1 MNIQIRV
8 PELKAFDGEKCDA
21 KSWLKQVKRYFI
33 AAGLNEQSDEHNAQ
47 MNAIAQALM
56 QGRASKWLDHLERL
70 GTAPATFTEFC
81 TKFFKQFSVLDDEN
95 TARNKLRTA

>member
-8 PELKAFDGEKCDA
+8 PEPKAFDGEKPDA

-33 AAGLNEQSDEHNAQ
+33 AAGLNERSDEDNDQ

-56 QGRASKWLDHLERL
+56 WGRASKWLDRLE
-70 GTAPATFTEFC
+70 
-81 TKFFKQFSVLDDEN
+81 
-95 TARNKLRTA
+95 

>member
-8 PELKAFDGEKCDA
+8 PEPKAFDGEKKDA
-21 KSWLKQVKRYFI
+21 ESWLKQVKRYFI

-56 QGRASKWLDHLERL
+56 RGQASKWLDRLERL
-70 GTAPATFTEFC
+70 GNAPTSFTEFQR
-81 TKFFKQFSVLDDEN
+81 KFLE
-95 TARNKLRTA
+95 